1 MGQLFGTDGIR
12 GMANQYPMTPEMALR
27 TGRATALYFG
37 DKYATRKPVIVIG
50 RDTRISGNMLES
62 GLVAG
67 ICAMG
72 GDAYVTGVLPTPGIA
87 HEIKRLNADA
97 GIVVSASH
105 NPFFDNGIK
114 FFNKEGFKLSDDVED
129 DIETL
134 ILDDDIASKSIG
146 IQATGQVY
154 SVTDAADQYRGFL
167 KSSLEEVESLKGMKI
182 VLDCSN
188 GATFQIAPD
197 LFTSLGAHVHTVGVS
212 PDGLNINDGCGSQ
225 HPQGLAQKVLTTN
238 SDVGLA
244 FDGDGDRLIAV
255 DENGHILSGDQL
267 LAIYAKY
274 LSHRNL
280 LTNQVVVSTVM
291 SNLGLGQALNDL
303 GVKLVTTK
311 VGDRYVMQQMLAYGA
326 VLGGEDSGHLIFL
339 NYHTTGDGILAALQL
354 IKIMR
359 STSKPL
365 SEMAKVMTVYPQ
377 ILMNVTVSHK
387 PDINQIHGLPEAVAV
402 IERQLGNTGR
412 VLIRYSGTQPMCRIM
427 VEAPSN
433 DQATAFCHQ
442 LAELIKKTIGE

>member
-1 MGQLFGTDGIR
+1 
-12 GMANQYPMTPEMALR
+12 
-27 TGRATALYFG
+27 
-37 DKYATRKPVIVIG
+37 
-50 RDTRISGNMLES
+50 MLES

-67 ICAMG
+67 IGAMG

-114 FFNKEGFKLSDDVED
+114 FFNKKGFKLSDDVED
-129 DIETL
+129 DLEAL
-134 ILDDDIASKSIG
+134 ILDDDIVSKSIG

-154 SVTDAADQYRGFL
+154 SVTDAADQYRDFL

-188 GATFQIAPD
+188 GATFQIAPA
-197 LFTSLGAHVHTVGVS
+197 LFTSLGTHVHTVGVS

-225 HPQGLAQKVLTTN
+225 HPQVLAQKVLATN
-238 SDVGLA
+238 SNVGLA

-267 LAIYAKY
+267 LAIFAKH
-274 LSHRNL
+274 LSNRNL
-280 LTNQVVVSTVM
+280 LANQVVVSTVM
-291 SNLGLGQALNDL
+291 SNLGLGQALDDL
-303 GVKLVTTK
+303 GVKHVTTK
-311 VGDRYVMQQMLAYGA
+311 VGDRYVMEKMLACGA

-354 IKIMR
+354 IKIMH

-377 ILMNVTVSHK
+377 ILINVAVSHK
-387 PDINQIHGLPEAVAV
+387 PDINQIHGLPEAVAA

-412 VLIRYSGTQPMCRIM
+412 VLIRYSGTQSMCRIM

-433 DQATAFCHQ
+433 NQATEYCSQ
-442 LAELIKKTIGE
+442 LADIINNNIGK